1 MLNLNDKP
9 AVMLDISKLHPFKDH
24 PYKVLDDDEMKD
36 LTESVRQNGILS
48 ALIVRPLESGDG
60 YEVISGHRRLHAAQ
74 LAGLTEVPAHVY
86 DIDHDTA
93 AIWMVDSNL
102 HREHILPSEKAFA
115 LLIKTN
121 AHKKQGKRSDL
132 TSSQKETKLRTDE
145 LLAKDTGE
153 SRATVQRYLRLT
165 HLVPELLQ
173 LVDEGKMAI
182 SPAVELSFLPEA
194 HQRYLFR
201 LFGEAQSLPNLN
213 QAQEMKRRYQ
223 NSCLLQK
230 DMDEIMGRE
239 KPNQT
244 PKLHIRMDKFAKY
257 FSKDETPQEIEAY
270 IFHLLEED
278 HLRKAR
284 KRKLDMER

>member
-24 PYKVLDDDEMKD
+24 PYKVLDNDEMQE
-36 LTESVRQNGILS
+36 LTDSVRQNGILS
-48 ALIVRPLESGDG
+48 ALIVRPLESGNG

-121 AHKKQGKRSDL
+121 ALKKQGQRSDL
-132 TSSQKETKLRTDE
+132 TSSQNETKLRTDE
-145 LLAKDTGE
+145 ILAKDTGE

-165 HLVPELLQ
+165 HLIPELLN

-194 HQRYLFR
+194 HQRYLFQ
-201 LFGEAQSLPNLN
+201 LFGATQSLPNLQ

-223 NSCLLQK
+223 NGCLLQK
-230 DMDEIMGRE
+230 DMDEIMDRE

-244 PKLHIRMDKFAKY
+244 PKLHIRMDKLAKY
-257 FSKDETPQEIEAY
+257 FPNEETPQEIEAY

-278 HLRKAR
+278 RLRKAR
-284 KRKLDMER
+284 KRKLNMER

>member
-1 MLNLNDKP
+1 MQKQKDNP
-9 AVMLDISKLHPFKDH
+9 AVLLDISKLHPFKDH

-36 LTESVRQNGILS
+36 LTESIRQNGVLS
-48 ALIVRPLESGDG
+48 ALIVRPLENGEDF
-60 YEVISGHRRLHAAQ
+60 EIISGHRRLHAAK
-74 LAGLTEVPAHVY
+74 LAGLTEVPAQVY

-115 LLIKTN
+115 LLMKTN
-121 AHKKQGKRSDL
+121 ALKKQGQRSDL
-132 TSSQKETKLRTDE
+132 TSSQNETKLRTDE

-153 SRATVQRYLRLT
+153 SRATVQRYIRLT
-165 HLVPELLQ
+165 QLIPDLLN

-182 SPAVELSFLPEA
+182 SPAVELSFLPQT
-194 HQRYLFR
+194 HQKYLFQ
-201 LFGEAQSLPNLN
+201 LFNKAQALPNLQ

-223 NSCLLQK
+223 NGCLLPK
-230 DMDEIMGRE
+230 EMDEIMGRE

-244 PKLHIRMDKFAKY
+244 QKLHIRMDKFAKY
-257 FSKDETPQEIEAY
+257 FPKDETPQEIEAY

-278 HLRKAR
+278 RLRKSR
-284 KRKLDMER
+284 KRGMDMER